1 MPFCISVKSEI
12 QKQRMTS
19 LQTDRRR
26 MQAMMQQR
34 TSTMQEQPQVPVP
47 PPCADRI
54 SNPSHALCYDTS
66 LPNPTRN
73 KSTGKPSIVPIRTPQ
88 HSTNWHNLAQ
98 QQSYIMAQTPR
109 NSKPHGNLTQ
119 SQSTIQLSINK
130 SS

>member
-1 MPFCISVKSEI
+1 
-12 QKQRMTS
+12 MTS

-54 SNPSHALCYDTS
+54 SNPSHALRYDTS

-73 KSTGKPSIVPIRTPQ
+73 NSTGKPSIVPIRTPQ
-88 HSTNWHNLAQ
+88 HSTNWYNLAQ